1 MLQLL
6 ETYELGYAMEL
17 DGNPEERH
25 GLMKGNSKEQIGA
38 KIQVLFSREH
48 SLHLLVGMGLCW
60 EAS

>member
-1 MLQLL
+1 
-6 ETYELGYAMEL
+6 MEL